1 MSSTGR
7 AVRESRKVLGERS
20 LDLPSDVEIR
30 VWDTSAD
37 TRNMVLHERPPGT
50 EGWREKQPAAI
61 VSRDAMIGVARR

>member
-7 AVRESRKVLGERS
+7 AVRESRKVLRERG

-37 TRNMVLHERPPGT
+37 TRNMVLRERPPGT
-50 EGWREKQPAAI
+50 EGWSEEQLAAI
-61 VSRDAMIGVARR
+61 VSRDAMIGVARL